1 MTKRQIKNVASSVQ
15 RRLLNIAKQAD
26 RPFNDFVQYYADER
40 WLYRL
45 SQSQHG
51 KRFVLKGAL
60 MLLVWKTPVMRPTRD
75 IDLLGRTSNDLESVR
90 SAIAE
95 ICQTG

>member
-1 MTKRQIKNVASSVQ
+1 MTKRQITNVAESVH
-15 RRLLNIAKQAD
+15 RRLLNIAKQTD
-26 RPFNDFVQYYADER
+26 RRFNDLVQYYADER

-51 KRFVLKGAL
+51 ERFVLKGAL

-75 IDLLGRTSNDLESVR
+75 IDLLGRTSNDL
-90 SAIAE
+90 
-95 ICQTG
+95 